1 MYDSAL
7 RSQNGNNFTW
17 NRGNM
22 FSKIDHIFVTHDL
35 LVSTTKYDTIWDLV
49 KSDHAAIQISINLD
63 CKSNRGRSYPKLSL
77 IDLKG
82 DGVVGEIKAEIC
94 KAIEDFPPHWNPHL
108 KLDYLKLVIRTKILE
123 IRAVNK
129 KNRESVQVLRDNVTY
144 LNSLPFLN
152 SQQATEFANARSEL
166 HKAEESEDERLR
178 LAASIK
184 WREQGERSDNFFLNS
199 INVNRA
205 SSMLD
210 YLNTPAGQVNNMSD
224 ILNYAKELY
233 VNLYD
238 KHPTDN
244 IDNFYQHCPSLSNAA
259 HLEISQPLT
268 INNLK
273 EALKSCKDSTPG
285 LDGIPYSYYK
295 ILGNEFLP
303 LILDAWEFSN
313 ETGSLPQSQT
323 TSIISLIPKA
333 GKDKHEIKNWRPI
346 SISSCDL
353 KIITKAY
360 SLKVGSHL
368 GEIISDSQTG
378 YVPGRDINF
387 NSRILRLALYFCN
400 SSNLDYSIMSLDAQK
415 AYNSVDHVYI
425 SNTLKEY
432 GFPENFIS
440 AVNVLH
446 NNLQA
451 QVQVNGCLS
460 NPFSIRRGVKQG
472 DALSCALFII
482 AIDPLIRNIEINQ
495 NIPALSLSAN
505 CNIKTLAYADDI
517 AIISKNSNDAFN
529 NIFAEYGRLT
539 KTSGHTLNADKTEI
553 LNLSN
558 SEKQSSRA
566 SYLNNELTLNHKH
579 EITICGN
586 CISLDSSRCYE
597 TNITNKITKLRKQ
610 LNVWKGRQLSING
623 KMIIIKTFAISQLI
637 FSSLFQ
643 VISAKDIRKIE
654 LLCYNFLWNGPDRI
668 KRVYLQSG
676 QDEGGINGINIESFF
691 NAIAVR
697 KFLKS
702 YNNKTLAIVNNSP
715 IIKEEIKTQ
724 TRTILRKIL
733 IYQLNSVDLYHEQWI
748 GQT

>member
-17 NRGNM
+17 NRGNT

-259 HLEISQPLT
+259 HLEMSQPLT

-273 EALKSCKDSTPG
+273 DALKSCKDSTPG

-295 ILGNEFLP
+295 IFGNELLP

-323 TSIISLIPKA
+323 TSVISLIPKA

-360 SLKVGSHL
+360 SLK
-368 GEIISDSQTG
+368 
-378 YVPGRDINF
+378 
-387 NSRILRLALYFCN
+387 
-400 SSNLDYSIMSLDAQK
+400 
-415 AYNSVDHVYI
+415 
-425 SNTLKEY
+425 
-432 GFPENFIS
+432 
-440 AVNVLH
+440 
-446 NNLQA
+446 
-451 QVQVNGCLS
+451 
-460 NPFSIRRGVKQG
+460 
-472 DALSCALFII
+472 
-482 AIDPLIRNIEINQ
+482 
-495 NIPALSLSAN
+495 
-505 CNIKTLAYADDI
+505 
-517 AIISKNSNDAFN
+517 
-529 NIFAEYGRLT
+529 
-539 KTSGHTLNADKTEI
+539 SG
-553 LNLSN
+553 
-558 SEKQSSRA
+558 
-566 SYLNNELTLNHKH
+566 
-579 EITICGN
+579 
-586 CISLDSSRCYE
+586 
-597 TNITNKITKLRKQ
+597 
-610 LNVWKGRQLSING
+610 
-623 KMIIIKTFAISQLI
+623 
-637 FSSLFQ
+637 
-643 VISAKDIRKIE
+643 
-654 LLCYNFLWNGPDRI
+654 
-668 KRVYLQSG
+668 
-676 QDEGGINGINIESFF
+676 
-691 NAIAVR
+691 
-697 KFLKS
+697 
-702 YNNKTLAIVNNSP
+702 P
-715 IIKEEIKTQ
+715 IWE
-724 TRTILRKIL
+724 R
-733 IYQLNSVDLYHEQWI
+733 
-748 GQT
+748 